1 LIRKK
6 STKGRRPVREEDST
20 RINERIRVPEVRLI
34 GADGEQ
40 VGVVATPQAMIMA
53 RDAQLDLVEVSPN
66 AVPPVCRIM
75 DYGKFKFELAKKEK
89 ASKAKQHI
97 VKIKEIKLHP
107 KTDDNDLAYRIKH
120 AIEFLDDGCK
130 VKFTLIY
137 RGREMAHQEFGR
149 HLLVEVKE
157 ALAEEAELE
166 VESKMEGNSCFLLFA
181 PSKKIKKKVGAPVQA
196 PTSPTSETQTLAPET
211 GADDAQN
218 EIA

>member
-6 STKGRRPVREEDST
+6 STKGRRPIREEDST
-20 RINERIRVPEVRLI
+20 RINERIRIPEVRLI

-40 VGVVATPQAMIMA
+40 VGVVPTSQALIMA
-53 RDAQLDLVEVSPN
+53 RDVQLDLVEVSPN

-75 DYGKFKFELAKKEK
+75 DYGKFKFEQSKKEK
-89 ASKAKQHI
+89 VSKAKQHT
-97 VKIKEIKLHP
+97 VKVKEIKLHP

-120 AIEFLDDGCK
+120 AVEFLDKGCK

-149 HLLVEVKE
+149 HLLVEVKA

-181 PSKKIKKKVGAPVQA
+181 PGKKVKNKATAAVQA
-196 PTSPTSETQTLAPET
+196 PKSVVSENSPAPEI

-218 EIA
+218 ENA